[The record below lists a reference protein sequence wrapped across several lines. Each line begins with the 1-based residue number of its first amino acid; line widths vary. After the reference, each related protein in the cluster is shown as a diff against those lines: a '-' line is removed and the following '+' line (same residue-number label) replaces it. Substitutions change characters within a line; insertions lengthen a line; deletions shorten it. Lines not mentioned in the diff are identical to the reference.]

1 MMKKKLLVIA
11 LAFFMA
17 GILLTPALAKN
28 YKIGVT
34 QIISHP
40 AIDACRKGFY
50 DQMAKDGFVEG
61 KNVEYDF
68 LNAEGDMSLVASIA
82 KKFASAKKDLVFSIS
97 TPSTQG
103 CVAAAKGTNIPIIFG
118 AMTDPVS
125 GKVVESWEKPGGNC
139 TGASDWVEIAPQ
151 LKLFKEIL
159 PGIKKL
165 GVVYNAGE
173 ANSVVQIKELKKA
186 APAFGITKIVEAT
199 AATTAD
205 VYAAAN
211 SLVGRVDAIW
221 ICTDST
227 AVSALGA
234 IVKICEKNKIPLFGA
249 EEGTVTKGAICAVG
263 FSYYKLGGEAGKI
276 AARVLKGAKPADIPV
291 VKAPLTDLY
300 INLDA
305 AKRMGVTIPKAVIG
319 RATKT
324 IK

>member
-1 MMKKKLLVIA
+1 MKKKLLVIA
-11 LAFFMA
+11 LAFLMT
-17 GILLTPALAKN
+17 GILLTPALAKT

-34 QIISHP
+34 QIITHP
-40 AIDACRKGFY
+40 AIDACRNGFY
-50 DQMAKDGFVEG
+50 DQMAKEGFVKG

-82 KKFASAKKDLVFSIS
+82 KKFVSGKKDLIFSIS

-118 AMTDPVS
+118 AMTDPVA
-125 GKVVESWEKPGGNC
+125 GKVVESWDKPGGNC
-139 TGASDWVEIAPQ
+139 TGASDWVEIGPQ
-151 LKLFKEIL
+151 LKLFKEVS
-159 PGIKKL
+159 PGFKKL
-165 GVVYNAGE
+165 GTIYNAGE
-173 ANSVVQIKELKKA
+173 ANSVVQINELKKA

-221 ICTDST
+221 VCTDST
-227 AVSALGA
+227 VVSSLGSV
-234 IVKICEKNKIPLFGA
+234 VKICESNKIPLFGA

-263 FSYYKLGGEAGKI
+263 FSYYKLGETAGKI
-276 AARVLKGAKPADIPV
+276 AARVLNGENPAIIPV
-291 VKAPLTDLY
+291 AKAPLTDLFV
-300 INLDA
+300 NLGA
-305 AKRMGVTIPKAVIG
+305 AKRMGVTIPKAVLD
-319 RATKT
+319 RATKA